1 MQAVVFPAAETVS
14 VEQVAD
20 PVCERDEL
28 IVQVMASGLCG
39 TDLHIYRNEYMSDF
53 PVTPGH
59 EFSGV
64 VAEVGKDVTDFKP
77 GDRVTVDPN
86 LYCGHCYFCRNEQAN
101 HCLNWQGIGITRP
114 GSFAEYVAVPGRA
127 CYQVPDSLS
136 DAQAAFIEPVSCVIH
151 ALKRLR
157 VWPGDEALIFGAGP
171 MGLLLVQ
178 ALRHSGAAQVAVVEK
193 QPERLALASQLG
205 ASTAI
210 AAGPD
215 QAEALRELA
224 PYGFAIVVDATGV
237 PAVIEQAFNYLKP
250 RGQFL
255 QFGVAPNHARVS
267 LSPYDIFRYDWTIIG
282 SFALCYT
289 FQPAIAWLAG
299 GVVDVKP
306 LISHT
311 LPLAE
316 FPVALQEFAAGKTL
330 KVHLSPLS
338 FPVDRR

>member
-20 PVCERDEL
+20 PACERDEV
-28 IVQVMASGLCG
+28 IVQVAASGLCG

-53 PVTPGH
+53 PVIPGH

-64 VAEVGKDVTDFKP
+64 VAEVGKDVADFKP

-114 GSFAEYVAVPGRA
+114 GSFAEYVAVPARA
-127 CYQVPDSLS
+127 CYRVPDSLN
-136 DAQAAFIEPVSCVIH
+136 DAQAAFIEPLSCVIH

-157 VWPGDEALIFGAGP
+157 VWPGDEVLIFGAGP
-171 MGLLLVQ
+171 MGLILVQ
-178 ALRHSGAAQVAVVEK
+178 SLRHSGASQVVVVEK
-193 QPERLALASQLG
+193 QTERLALASQLG
-205 ASTAI
+205 ASAAI

-215 QAEALRELA
+215 QAEALREIA
-224 PYGFAIVVDATGV
+224 PYGFAIVIDATGV
-237 PAVIEQAFNYLKP
+237 PAVIEQSFNYLKP

-255 QFGVAPNHARVS
+255 QFGVAPNNARVS
-267 LSPYDIFRYDWTIIG
+267 LSPYDIFRHDWTIIG

-299 GVVDVKP
+299 GIVDVEP

-311 LPLAE
+311 LPLRE
-316 FPVALQEFAAGKTL
+316 FPVALQEFAAGKTM
-330 KVHLSPLS
+330 KVHLRPGNDSIANL
-338 FPVDRR
+338 